1 MSPTETA
8 QAFHVC
14 VLDDFAETVA
24 ARFVNC
30 CVGLLHQ
37 RERIH
42 VALTGGET
50 ARQVYQALARPELRE
65 HLDFGAIE
73 FYEGDERPVPPDH
86 PESNWGMAESLFLDA
101 AGVPQANR
109 HRMRAEA
116 EDLDAAAREYE
127 QLLRSKLPRELGVPA
142 FDLLLLGMGADGHT
156 ASLFPGTAALN
167 ETHRLVV
174 ANDVPQNQT
183 TRLTI
188 TFPLINCARAVWIMV
203 SGSSKAEMVYRALER
218 RDPALPIVR
227 VVPTC
232 GPIAWLMDSQAGS
245 KLSPHV
251 INTRE

>member
-1 MSPTETA
+1 MTTDTA
-8 QAFHVC
+8 QAFQVC
-14 VLDDFAETVA
+14 LLHDFADTVA
-24 ARFVNC
+24 MRFVNC

-37 RERIH
+37 RARIH

-50 ARQVYQALARPELRE
+50 ARQVYRAMARPELRAR
-65 HLDFGAIE
+65 LDFNAIE
-73 FYEGDERPVPPDH
+73 FYQGDERPVPPTHAD
-86 PESNWGMAESLFLDA
+86 SNWGMAESLFLDP
-101 AGVPQANR
+101 AGVPQPNR
-109 HRMRAEA
+109 HRMRGEA

-127 QLLRSKLPRELGVPA
+127 DLLRRKLPRERNVPA

-167 ETHRLVV
+167 ETQRLVV
-174 ANDVPQNQT
+174 PNDVPQQQT

-188 TFPLINCARAVWIMV
+188 TFPLINCARAVWILA
-203 SGSSKAEMVYRALER
+203 SGTQKTDTVHRALEK

-232 GPIAWLMDSQAGS
+232 GPISWLLDTHAGS
-245 KLSPHV
+245 KLSPHA